1 MKVTE
6 KENLDAH
13 LKCGETAK
21 HGFPIGKKP
30 YGKPVICGCGG
41 SNWVILKPAL
51 FASDERQ
58 IGCLNCGDYYY
69 IKYGVL

>member
-13 LKCGETAK
+13 LKCGEYSK
-21 HGFPIGKKP
+21 HGFPIVKNP
-30 YGKPVICGCGG
+30 YSKSVIKGCGVG
-41 SNWVILKPAL
+41 NWKILKPAL

-58 IGCLNCGDYYY
+58 INCLNCGNYYY
-69 IKYGVL
+69 VKYGVL